1 MIYCFD
7 IDNTLY
13 NPNHGI
19 MNIINNRIIDYMNKK
34 CLINKNDI
42 NFYRKRY
49 SEKYGSTLKGLII
62 EKKID
67 AIEYLEYIHEIDSKY
82 FPKEDKNLRSLL
94 KKIDEPKIIITN
106 SYKKYALQILE
117 SLNIIDIFDEIFDVI
132 DMKLLY
138 KNSAMSYKIVLKSM
152 KLKAEDTVMIDDVR
166 DFLICAKN
174 VGMKTILVN
183 KNIKSF
189 DLDYSIE
196 NIYDLEK
203 IFKKI

>member
-1 MIYCFD
+1 
-7 IDNTLY
+7 
-13 NPNHGI
+13 
-19 MNIINNRIIDYMNKK
+19 
-34 CLINKNDI
+34 
-42 NFYRKRY
+42 
-49 SEKYGSTLKGLII
+49 
-62 EKKID
+62 
-67 AIEYLEYIHEIDSKY
+67 
-82 FPKEDKNLRSLL
+82 
-94 KKIDEPKIIITN
+94 
-106 SYKKYALQILE
+106 
-117 SLNIIDIFDEIFDVI
+117 
-132 DMKLLY
+132 MKLLY

-203 IFKKI
+203 FLKKFRDYFKKVNIRNFINTNLFKLSFKKIIFRRKD

>member
-82 FPKEDKNLRSLL
+82 FPKEDKKLRSLL